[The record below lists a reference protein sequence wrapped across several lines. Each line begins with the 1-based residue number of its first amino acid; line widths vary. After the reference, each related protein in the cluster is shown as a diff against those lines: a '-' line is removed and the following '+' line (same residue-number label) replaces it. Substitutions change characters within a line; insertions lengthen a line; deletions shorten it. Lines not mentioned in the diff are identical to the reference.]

1 MRKLGHIYLAF
12 GLAAATAA
20 AADPGQTEQAKAVPA
35 NFESNL
41 PFVFLQTTQR
51 IVSGLR
57 VPCGV
62 RLVLPGH
69 ANAGDADSSSAQIGF
84 HGASS
89 QGYPK
94 KSFRLILDVP
104 APWLGMPTRRQW
116 VLNAAAVDH
125 SLMRH
130 KLSYD
135 LFRSLSTD
143 GGRRFAADSRF
154 VEVNLN
160 GRYQGVYLLMERVD
174 RNLLGLRQFD
184 SNAVSQACIYK
195 AVDHAADFS
204 QPGHWGYEQHEPNP
218 LVRPYWAPLE
228 ELNRFVSGAKDRDFF
243 DPEEGIGSRL
253 DLACVMDFHLLVL
266 LTSNLDGFDKNL
278 MLARDASTAAVPKPR
293 FFFVPWDYDATFGRN
308 WEGSRV
314 SPTKWLSNS
323 LFDRLQ
329 GSQVY
334 RQQFAARWK
343 QLCAREFSVANI
355 ERLIDEN
362 ARTLGDAVKRNA
374 SRWQTLE
381 RSYGNRL
388 SFEEDLR
395 QMKEWVAARTRWL
408 DAEIAERT
416 GVSATGR

>member
-1 MRKLGHIYLAF
+1 M
-12 GLAAATAA
+12 
-20 AADPGQTEQAKAVPA
+20 
-35 NFESNL
+35 
-41 PFVFLQTTQR
+41 
-51 IVSGLR
+51 
-57 VPCGV
+57 
-62 RLVLPGH
+62 
-69 ANAGDADSSSAQIGF
+69 
-84 HGASS
+84 
-89 QGYPK
+89 
-94 KSFRLILDVP
+94 
-104 APWLGMPTRRQW
+104 
-116 VLNAAAVDH
+116 
-125 SLMRH
+125 
-130 KLSYD
+130 
-135 LFRSLSTD
+135 
-143 GGRRFAADSRF
+143 
-154 VEVNLN
+154 
-160 GRYQGVYLLMERVD
+160 
-174 RNLLGLRQFD
+174 
-184 SNAVSQACIYK
+184 
-195 AVDHAADFS
+195 
-204 QPGHWGYEQHEPNP
+204 
-218 LVRPYWAPLE
+218 VRPYWAPLE

-253 DLACVMDFHLLVL
+253 DLACVMDLHLLVL
-266 LTSNLDGFDKNL
+266 LTSNIDGFDKNL

-323 LFDRLQ
+323 LFDRLL
-329 GSQVY
+329 GSPGY

-343 QLCAREFSVANI
+343 QLRAREFSVANI

-408 DAEIAERT
+408 EAEVAQRT